1 MHSALFVHCMLP
13 YMQPTE
19 SKELKALSF
28 KMPLLLTSAFEKHV
42 GNLKALSVN
51 GACIQFGPGDCIVTL
66 TLRYGYIPKVLSAPF
81 WAQVMTLQVASP
93 IQLPE
98 RSPIGMLCV
107 LFGHCGQPASFVW
120 PSSCLSAMQALKKA
134 IQSWSRDCCN
144 G

>member
-28 KMPLLLTSAFEKHV
+28 KTPLLLTSAFEKHV

-51 GACIQFGPGDCIVTL
+51 SACIQFGPGDCIVTL

-81 WAQVMTLQVASP
+81 
-93 IQLPE
+93 
-98 RSPIGMLCV
+98 
-107 LFGHCGQPASFVW
+107 
-120 PSSCLSAMQALKKA
+120 
-134 IQSWSRDCCN
+134 
-144 G
+144 